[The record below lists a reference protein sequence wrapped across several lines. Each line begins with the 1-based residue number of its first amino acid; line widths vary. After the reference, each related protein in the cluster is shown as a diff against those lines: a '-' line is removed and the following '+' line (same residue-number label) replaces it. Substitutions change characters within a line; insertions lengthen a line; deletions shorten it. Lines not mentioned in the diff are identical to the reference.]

1 MESNEMQK
9 DDPQLTFGSETKN
22 ALASSPAQGRSTLY
36 KIADTE
42 IRKAIESYLKLVRAT
57 NGLACVSLSDLTEER
72 TRTILLAGLGVRVQM
87 TAEEALEEW
96 KRRQAIPFELESA
109 IAAGVYRDIRKAG
122 SEFLDMIELETQNFT
137 TFTATFI
144 HENPHLLPIFQ
155 HLSGIFSKSAL
166 KTHVGSVSDNSIS
179 KPASVRLATLLHDRV
194 DPKTVNKG
202 EILQRLES
210 TLEGIV
216 RDLIG
221 RVLFESIVDR
231 ALHDQGLDFQRE
243 DEYSS
248 LQGVVYDFRA
258 DFVLPSAEKPLAFI
272 EVRKSS
278 SRHASLYAKDKM
290 FSAINWK
297 GKNADLLAVLVID
310 GPWTGETLR
319 VLANVFD
326 YVVPIARVADL
337 AGTLEAYLKG
347 DKSKLKWLIEFKI
360 SPASASANSR

>member
-1 MESNEMQK
+1 MELNK
-9 DDPQLTFGSETKN
+9 PNPDDDPQVVSDSKPDD
-22 ALASSPAQGRSTLY
+22 ALATSEVQSQSTLY
-36 KIADTE
+36 KIADIE

-57 NGLACVSLSDLTEER
+57 SGLANISISDLTDER
-72 TRTILLAGLGVRVQM
+72 TRTILLAGLGVRDEM
-87 TAEEALEEW
+87 TAEVAVEEW
-96 KRRQAIPFELESA
+96 KRRQGIPFELETA

-122 SEFLDMIELETQNFT
+122 AEFLNTLELETQNFT
-137 TFTATFI
+137 SFTPIFI
-144 HENPHLLPIFQ
+144 NKNPHLLPLFQ
-155 HLSGIFSKSAL
+155 HLSGIFSKAAL
-166 KTHVGSVSDNSIS
+166 KTHIGSVSDNSIS
-179 KPASVRLATLLHDRV
+179 KPASVRLSKLLHDRV

-231 ALHDQGLDFQRE
+231 ALHDQGLPFQRE
-243 DEYSS
+243 EEYSS
-248 LQGVVYDFRA
+248 LRGVVYDFRA
-258 DFVLPSAEKPLAFI
+258 DFVLPSADEPLAFI

-278 SRHASLYAKDKM
+278 ARHASLYAKDKM

-297 GKNADLLAVLVID
+297 GKNSALLAVLVID

-326 YVVPIARVADL
+326 YVIPIARVADL
-337 AGTLEAYLKG
+337 AATLDAYLSG

-360 SPASASANSR
+360 SPAS

>member
-1 MESNEMQK
+1 MNA
-9 DDPQLTFGSETKN
+9 DDPQMTLN
-22 ALASSPAQGRSTLY
+22 AVSDDEIPSIAVQSQSTLY
-36 KIADTE
+36 KIADVE

-57 NGLACVSLSDLTEER
+57 NGLATIQLHDLAEDR
-72 TRTILLAGLGVRVQM
+72 TRTILLAGLGVREEM
-87 TAEEALEEW
+87 TAEAALEEW
-96 KRRQAIPFELESA
+96 KRRQAIPFELETA

-122 SEFLDMIELETQNFT
+122 ADFLNVMEVETKNFT
-137 TFTATFI
+137 AFTPAFI
-144 HENPHLLPIFQ
+144 NKNPHLLPLFQ

-166 KTHVGSVSDNSIS
+166 KTQVGSVSDNSIS
-179 KPASVRLATLLHDRV
+179 KPASVRLATLLQERV
-194 DPKTVNKG
+194 NPATVNKG

-231 ALHDQGLDFQRE
+231 ALHDQGLSFQRE
-243 DEYSS
+243 EEYNS
-248 LQGVVYDFRA
+248 LKGVVYDFRA
-258 DFVLPSAEKPLAFI
+258 DFVLPSANKPLAFI

-278 SRHASLYAKDKM
+278 ARHASLYAKDKM

-326 YVVPIARVADL
+326 YVIPIARVADL
-337 AGTLEAYLKG
+337 AATLDAYLKG
-347 DKSKLKWLIEFKI
+347 DRSKLKWLIEFKI
-360 SPASASANSR
+360 SPA

>member
-1 MESNEMQK
+1 MELGKLKSDAPKELHDLEPENVL
-9 DDPQLTFGSETKN
+9 P
-22 ALASSPAQGRSTLY
+22 PVQGQSTLY
-36 KIADTE
+36 KIADVE

-57 NGLACVSLSDLTEER
+57 NGMTNISLPDLADER
-72 TRTILLAGLGVRVQM
+72 TRTILLAGLGVHDEM
-87 TAEEALEEW
+87 SAEAAFEEW

-122 SEFLDMIELETQNFT
+122 AEFLNTMELETQNFT
-137 TFTATFI
+137 NFTPAFI
-144 HENPHLLPIFQ
+144 NKNPHLLPLFQ
-155 HLSGIFSKSAL
+155 HLSGIFSKAAL
-166 KTHVGSVSDNSIS
+166 KTYIGSVSDNSIS
-179 KPASVRLATLLHDRV
+179 KPASARLAKLLQDRV

-231 ALHDQGLDFQRE
+231 ALRDQGLDFQRE
-243 DEYSS
+243 EDYDS
-248 LQGVVYDFRA
+248 LKGVVYDFRA
-258 DFVLPSAEKPLAFI
+258 DFVLPSADRPLAFI

-278 SRHASLYAKDKM
+278 ARHASLYAKDKM

-297 GKNADLLAVLVID
+297 GKNAELLAVLVID
-310 GPWTGETLR
+310 GPWTGEALR

-337 AGTLEAYLKG
+337 ANTLEAYLKG

-360 SPASASANSR
+360 SHAQ

>member
-1 MESNEMQK
+1 MGQNRLTSNNPQSPIDPES
-9 DDPQLTFGSETKN
+9 DDTRVPVPDQSQL
-22 ALASSPAQGRSTLY
+22 TLY

-42 IRKAIESYLKLVRAT
+42 IRKAIASYLKLVKAT
-57 NGLACVSLSDLTEER
+57 SGLATVSLTDLEDER
-72 TRTILLAGLGVRVQM
+72 ARTILLAGLGVRDEM
-87 TAEEALEEW
+87 TAEDALEEW
-96 KRRQAIPFELESA
+96 KRRQAIPFELETA

-122 SEFLDMIELETQNFT
+122 ADFLNVMEIETANFSAFSPEFINK
-137 TFTATFI
+137 
-144 HENPHLLPIFQ
+144 NPHLLPLFQ
-155 HLSGIFSKSAL
+155 HLSGIFSKAAL
-166 KTHVGSVSDNSIS
+166 KTQVGSVSDNSIS
-179 KPASVRLATLLHDRV
+179 KPASLRLSKLLHDRV
-194 DPKTVNKG
+194 DPKQVNKG

-231 ALHDQGLDFQRE
+231 ALSDQGLRFQRE
-243 DEYSS
+243 EEYDSM
-248 LQGVVYDFRA
+248 QGVIYDFRA
-258 DFVLPSAEKPLAFI
+258 DFVLPTAERPLAFI

-278 SRHASLYAKDKM
+278 ARHASLYAKDKM

-297 GKNADLLAVLVID
+297 GKNPDLLAVLVID

-326 YVVPIARVADL
+326 YVVPIARVGDL
-337 AGTLEAYLKG
+337 AVTLDAYLKG

-360 SPASASANSR
+360 TVAPGNS